1 MKWNK
6 YAIKFG
12 KIGNIVGGIYAL
24 YRWLILQL
32 PVGSERVILLPE
44 NTFNIFP
51 IVLAGIGLTGYSLY
65 KLFSQSFFFIWSIS
79 MFNALFLISHE
90 VYLARMSTITVN
102 DKIGYLIAQ
111 YLFDT
116 APCIYVICITLS
128 GVFLYHPKLNKSA
141 KSI

>member
-6 YAIKFG
+6 YAITFG
-12 KIGNIVGGIYAL
+12 KIGNIIGGIYAL
-24 YRWLILQL
+24 YRWLALQL
-32 PVGSERVILLPE
+32 PVGSERLIFLPE
-44 NTFNIFP
+44 NIFNIFP

-65 KLFSQSFFFIWSIS
+65 KLFPQSFFFIWSIS
-79 MFNALFLISHE
+79 MTNALFLIGHE
-90 VYLARMSTITVN
+90 VYLARMSAITVN

-116 APCIYVICITLS
+116 LPCIYVIFIALS
-128 GVFLYHPKLNKSA
+128 GIFLYHPKLNKSA